1 MTETRFDVLAIGHA
15 LVDVTVRCDDAFL
28 AEQGI
33 AKGAMRL
40 VGEEEAEALRQVAT
54 TPAQRGSRDEEST
67 PAQRGPRHEEP
78 APAVEASGG
87 SAANTAVGIAALGGR
102 ACFVGRVAD
111 DALGRAFARDIRAR
125 GVAFAMP
132 AAAAGP
138 ATGRSLV
145 LVTPDGERSMST
157 YLGAAAHLIGDD
169 LDPADIAAA
178 GALYLEG
185 YLWDAPGGPALFE
198 AARRAARRA
207 SREVALTLSDPLCVE
222 RHRDAFLSFIRS
234 GVDIVFANEEEAAA
248 LYGTGSLA
256 ATARAMAGDV
266 RLAVLTRGE
275 KGCLIARGSERI
287 AIEAAAA
294 PVDVVDTTGA
304 GDLHAAGFLYG
315 YTQGTSLER
324 AGRIAAICAAE
335 VVCHTG
341 TRPQTALRALVADKL
356 G

>member
-1 MTETRFDVLAIGHA
+1 MTDTRFDVLAIGHA
-15 LVDVTVRCDDAFL
+15 LVDVTARCDDAFL
-28 AEQGI
+28 AERGI

-40 VGEEEAEALRQVAT
+40 VEEEEAEMLRRTAAGRVRRQGEAT
-54 TPAQRGSRDEEST
+54 
-67 PAQRGPRHEEP
+67 
-78 APAVEASGG
+78 EASGG
-87 SAANTAVGIAALGGR
+87 SAANTAVGVAALGGR
-102 ACFVGRVAD
+102 ACFVGKVAD

-125 GVAFAMP
+125 GVTFATP
-132 AAAAGP
+132 AAHPRAADEREPAAGP

-157 YLGAAAHLIGDD
+157 YLGAAAQLTGDD
-169 LDPADIAAA
+169 LDPAEVAAA
-178 GALYLEG
+178 SVLYLEG

-207 SREVALTLSDPLCVE
+207 SREVAVTLSDPMCVE
-222 RHRDAFLSFIRS
+222 RHRDALLSFVRS
-234 GVDIVFANEEEAAA
+234 GVDVVFANEEEAIA
-248 LYGTGSLA
+248 LYRASSFA
-256 ATARAMAGDV
+256 AAAKAMAGDV
-266 RLAVLTRGE
+266 RLAVLTRGK

-294 PVDVVDTTGA
+294 PIDVVDTTGA

-324 AGRIAAICAAE
+324 AGRIAAICAGE
-335 VVCHTG
+335 VVCHAG
-341 TRPQTALRALVADKL
+341 TRPQTGLRALVADRL